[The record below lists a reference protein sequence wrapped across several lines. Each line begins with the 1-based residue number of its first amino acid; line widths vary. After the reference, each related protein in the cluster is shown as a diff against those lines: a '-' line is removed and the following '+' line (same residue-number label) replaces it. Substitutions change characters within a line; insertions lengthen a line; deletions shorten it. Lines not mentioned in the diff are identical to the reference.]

1 MSLRVVLSNRFK
13 KDLKL
18 AKKRGL
24 DLELL
29 NSVVTQLASGN
40 TLEAKYRDHDL
51 GGNYTGFRECHIKPD
66 WLLIYR
72 IDGNRLILFLNRT
85 GSHADL
91 LNKTRPRMTRNLK
104 RQAARQA
111 ASPKIRRPDAV
122 FVRFLTPCCTHTWL
136 HGVKVTEN
144 LEST

>member
-40 TLEAKYRDHDL
+40 KLDAKFRDHDL
-51 GGNYTGFRECHIKPD
+51 GGNYAGFRECHIKPD

-91 LNKTRPRMTRNLK
+91 
-104 RQAARQA
+104 
-111 ASPKIRRPDAV
+111 
-122 FVRFLTPCCTHTWL
+122 F
-136 HGVKVTEN
+136 E
-144 LEST
+144 

>member
-18 AKKRGL
+18 AKRRGL

-29 NSVVTQLASGN
+29 NSVVTQLASGT
-40 TLEAKYRDHDL
+40 TLDAEYRDHDL
-51 GGNYTGFRECHIKPD
+51 GGNYAGFRECHIKPD

-72 IDGNRLILFLNRT
+72 IDGNRLILFLNRI

-91 LNKTRPRMTRNLK
+91 
-104 RQAARQA
+104 
-111 ASPKIRRPDAV
+111 
-122 FVRFLTPCCTHTWL
+122 F
-136 HGVKVTEN
+136 G
-144 LEST
+144 